1 MIRSTTFLMLILPLA
16 AAAQFSYV
24 TDQSIPVSS
33 LNGDVLTNAWG
44 GGLNAAQYST
54 LDLDSDGHDDLVLFD
69 RMANK
74 VITYLRKDD
83 SYIYAKDY
91 EKFFPPTITNWL
103 LLRDYN
109 CDGKKDLFTGHTAGM
124 TVFTNVTEP
133 GNPPK
138 WKQLYFYPDDT
149 KTEAIYTKGFN
160 GMVNLQ
166 TQYDDLPS
174 VSDLDGDGDLDIV
187 ILRFPGGST
196 LEYHQN
202 FSKERIGTCD
212 SLIFERVSNTWG
224 GFTECNCGSY
234 AFNNTACPPSGGREK
249 HAGGKSLLILDSDGD
264 GDQDVLFSESS
275 CTLLYT
281 LNAQGNGPTASL
293 LSFSTFPPVNPV
305 NGVNFPSAYFED
317 VDADGVK
324 DIVVSPNLYAND
336 FPNSQPNLKQS
347 NWFYKNMGTTA
358 APNFRFVTRNFLQD
372 QMIEVG
378 DNAAPAF
385 ADYDAD
391 GDLDM
396 FIGQL
401 TSTDVA
407 AKIAQYENTG
417 SASEPAFKL
426 KTEDY
431 LGISGLFLFNIKPQW
446 VDITGDAKTDLVFTA
461 TSLQNGLTSLYYLA
475 NKSEGAFNFSSQILQ
490 TTGFGLIRTEN
501 VHVTDVDQNGSMDL
515 LLGKSTGAIEYW
527 KNTGKPGTFTYAK
540 EAAPLLGLGT
550 SFDRQNPSIATADLD
565 GDGNDDLILGD
576 QTGILKIVG
585 DYRKATDASGAITDI
600 VYYDL
605 LPGENAVGSGYST
618 QNFGGRIRATAAN
631 LFNTDKPAIVVGN
644 ILGGVQVLRHDN
656 GGSLTD
662 EPTVKIWPVPV
673 DRNESLKIK
682 PDRPVLM
689 EMYSALG
696 QRVAEPVALNA
707 NVTYDLTVLPAASGM
722 YILKFTANN
731 KSFARRIVI
740 Y

>member
-1 MIRSTTFLMLILPLA
+1 MIRSATFLMLILPLA

-24 TDQSIPVSS
+24 TDQRISVSN
-33 LNGDVLTNAWG
+33 LTGDVLTNPWG

-54 LDLDSDGHDDLVLFD
+54 LDLDNDGKDDLVLFD

-74 VITYLRKDD
+74 VITYLNTDKG
-83 SYIYAKDY
+83 YVYNKDY
-91 EKFFPPTITNWL
+91 EKFFPSTITNWL

-109 CDGKKDLFTGHTAGM
+109 CDGKKDLFTGNTAGM
-124 TVFTNVTEP
+124 AVFTNVTEP
-133 GNPPK
+133 GSPPS
-138 WKQLYFYPDDT
+138 WKQFYFYPDGT

-202 FSKERIGTCD
+202 FSKERTSSCD
-212 SLIFERVSNTWG
+212 SLIFERVTNTWG

-234 AFNNTACPPSGGREK
+234 AFNNAACPPPSGGREK

-275 CTLLYT
+275 CTQLYN
-281 LNAQGNGPTASL
+281 LKAQGNGPTTSL
-293 LSFSTFPPVNPV
+293 LSFSTFPPVNAV
-305 NGVNFPSAYFED
+305 AGVNFPSAYFED
-317 VDADGVK
+317 LDGDGVK

-336 FPNSQPNLKQS
+336 FPNSQPDLKAS
-347 NWFYKNMGTTA
+347 NWFYKNRGTTA
-358 APNFRFVTRNFLQD
+358 APNFQLVSRNFLQD

-378 DNAAPAF
+378 DNATPAF
-385 ADYDAD
+385 ADYDND

-401 TSTDVA
+401 TSDKTVA
-407 AKIAQYENTG
+407 RIAQYENTG
-417 SASEPAFKL
+417 TASQPALKL

-431 LGISGLFLFNIKPQW
+431 LGMSGLLLFNIKPQW
-446 VDITGDAKTDLVFTA
+446 IDITGDAKTDLVFTA
-461 TSLQNGLTSLYYLA
+461 TSLQNGLTSLYYVA
-475 NKSEGAFNFSSQILQ
+475 NKSDGAFDFSSQTLQ
-490 TTGFGLIRTEN
+490 NTGFNSIIRTEN
-501 VHVTDVDQNGSMDL
+501 AYVTDVDQNGSMDI
-515 LLGKSTGAIEYW
+515 LLGKSTGAVEFW
-527 KNTGKPGTFTYAK
+527 KNTGKPGSFTFAK
-540 EAAPLLGLGT
+540 APSNYLGLGT
-550 SFDRQNPSIATADLD
+550 SLERQNASLATADLNAD
-565 GDGNDDLILGD
+565 GKDDLILGD

-585 DYRKATDASGAITDI
+585 NYREATDASGAVTDI
-600 VYYDL
+600 VYHEF
-605 LPGENAVGSGYST
+605 LPGTLEPGYST
-618 QNFGGRIRATAAN
+618 QNFGGRIWPTVAN

-656 GGSLTD
+656 GGSLND
-662 EPTVKIWPVPV
+662 EPAVKVWPVPV
-673 DRNESLKIK
+673 ERTGVLKVM
-682 PDRPVLM
+682 PDRPVVM

-696 QRVAEPVALNA
+696 QRVAGPVGLDA
-707 NVTYDLTVLPAASGM
+707 NTIYNLTVLPAAGGM